1 MGRDFLAS
9 LLWVWERLSH
19 LPKVAQKR
27 RQSWDLHSGPESSP
41 MPLTTMTLVRLFI
54 PKARAASV
62 RVWDSESEAGPGVQA
77 LEMEVW
83 TQRPSDGQRA
93 GCQWRACR
101 S

>member
-19 LPKVAQKR
+19 LLKVAQKK
-27 RQSWDLHSGPESSP
+27 RQSWDLHSGPDSSP
-41 MPLTTMTLVRLFI
+41 MPLTIMTLVRLFI